1 LDGEST
7 TVGATLFTVT
17 DCVAVLPAAPS
28 ESVACTDTV
37 ELAGPSGNV
46 QSNVPLVFVFEA
58 LLFVPFAPQ
67 LVATDVTV
75 STPGSLIEFVYV
87 FV

>member
-1 LDGEST
+1 VNA
-7 TVGATLFTVT
+7 TVGATFATVT
-17 DCVAVLPAAPS
+17 SCAAVLPAAPS
-28 ESVACTDTV
+28 ESVACADTV

-67 LVATDVTV
+67 LVVTDVIV
-75 STPGSLIEFVYV
+75 SWPGSLIVYV
-87 FV
+87 